1 MRSLAELANLLAMPS
16 GFWKRELLGAKPIA
30 VSPLRDP
37 SRTGLRSLMSVTL
50 VLYRR
55 RAPDK
60 KRGEKQR
67 VGARV
72 R

>member
-1 MRSLAELANLLAMPS
+1 M
-16 GFWKRELLGAKPIA
+16 
-30 VSPLRDP
+30 
-37 SRTGLRSLMSVTL
+37 TL

-60 KRGEKQR
+60 KRGEKQS

-72 R
+72 LTGNSDIIGLRQLPLATYRSDA